1 MTKHGTILL
10 VDDDEE
16 DVLRIRK
23 GLNEVSVLSPVHTV
37 HSYTD
42 AVKYLSGE
50 GVYANRAAFPLP
62 FLVILDLNLPGE
74 GGFALLRWLYERPGL
89 RKHFTVVLLG
99 APGPE
104 QEIQLAYELGAQSY
118 LVKPPQYRQLVE
130 ALQRL
135 KDYWIDLNRLPGD
148 LP

>member
-1 MTKHGTILL
+1 
-10 VDDDEE
+10 
-16 DVLRIRK
+16 
-23 GLNEVSVLSPVHTV
+23 
-37 HSYTD
+37 
-42 AVKYLSGE
+42 
-50 GVYANRAAFPLP
+50 
-62 FLVILDLNLPGE
+62 
-74 GGFALLRWLYERPGL
+74 LRWLYERPGL